1 MKKPWFAFILAVL
14 GLALTSTAALAT
26 VYDFSSI
33 YPACSSSSGVWS
45 QSGTTYTCS
54 SGSMSLAA
62 GDSIVA
68 ASSITVVAESGI
80 TLAGR
85 NTIGSSSVAV
95 NLQTAWG
102 DIVASN
108 SGNKT
113 TTFYGNLTSSSGDIN
128 LTNALVYGY
137 IDTLDHAV
145 LSGGSVTGNVSGRNG
160 VTTTN
165 GTVIGGNVTANAG
178 KISLSGGSVTGSVHS
193 DCCTITA
200 THTDIGGNLSTTV
213 ISSSSNTVT
222 IIGGTVSGSI
232 STSGGSGIVIKG
244 GATVTSGSITATGVA
259 IEISNST
266 IGSSTSQ
273 VNVTGDNKVTITGS
287 TVWGNVTAGNW
298 ASALSIDSS
307 VIYGICTSDNNSVT
321 TPTQYPHCATA
332 PSGPDHIRVFFN
344 NNTTALTCAPR
355 TLDAIACKNSN
366 CAALYASPVS
376 VTLGPGGTAATI
388 PAGGTGTPSVAQS
401 TEGAATI
408 ALAASSPAVTALSC
422 YSGTVASPGSLVSPC
437 NLTFSKSG
445 FFVSAPDHVSGV
457 TQTLTI
463 TAAKTDDKTKTCVPA
478 FNGVSRNVKL
488 RFAYVNPASGAATP
502 VVPAVGSASP
512 PTSALATAIDLS
524 LAMTFTS
531 GVATTNFR
539 YNDAGSL
546 SVSASYTGSAAT
558 GDVGLVM
565 DTVAGSAFV
574 VAPANFLISGIPAA
588 PLTAGSPFNI
598 TVTARNNSGATT
610 ANFGRETPI
619 ATAATA
625 LLTSS
630 NPLPGLGNATAI
642 SQTLSGFNKGVA
654 STDLKWN
661 EVGTVDITAT
671 TSKYLASSL
680 DVVGTQAAV
689 GRFKPAYFD
698 TIVSHGCSGAFT
710 YAGLTTPAIAGQPFT
725 VEVKA
730 KRYGGDLTDSTNTA
744 NYAGTA
750 WAKAVTLS
758 DANGGSGTL
767 ANNSFTATDFVS
779 GKAKRDDVSYAM
791 ATKLTA
797 PYALTIR
804 AVDVD
809 SVSSSGHTEG
819 STPTRSGRLRPSNA
833 FGSEKVDLK
842 MPVQAQYWS
851 GKSWVLNSDDSCTSL
866 PASAFALYPFGIAT
880 SASAVALSSGK
891 SDLTLTKPSPSP
903 VTTGY
908 VDVAANLGASGSG
921 NDLSC
926 LTYATT
932 QASTPAGLPWLRSL
946 NGNCSATYDRDPS
959 ARASFGIYSPESKR
973 TVDVRES
980 Y

>member
-1 MKKPWFAFILAVL
+1 MKKPWFAFALVVL
-14 GLALTSTAALAT
+14 GLALASPAALAT
-26 VYDFSSI
+26 VYDFSSTF
-33 YPACSSSSGVWS
+33 PACSSSSGVWS

-165 GTVIGGNVTANAG
+165 GTLIGGNVTANAG
-178 KISLSGGSVTGSVHS
+178 KISLSDGSVTGSVHS

-200 THTDIGGNLSTTV
+200 TNTDIGGNLSTTV

-273 VNVTGDNKVTITGS
+273 VNVTGNNKVTITGS

-298 ASALSIDSS
+298 ASALSIDSYS
-307 VIYGICTSDNNSVT
+307 MIYGICTSDNNSVT

-366 CAALYASPVS
+366 CAALYASAVS
-376 VTLGPGGTAATI
+376 VTLSPGGAVATI
-388 PAGGTGTPSVAQS
+388 PAGGTGTPSIARTS
-401 TEGAATI
+401 EGEATI
-408 ALAASSPAVTALSC
+408 ALAASNPAVTALRC
-422 YSGTVASPGSLVSPC
+422 YLGSVASPGSQVSPC

-445 FFVSAPDHVSGV
+445 FFVSVPDHASC
-457 TQTLTI
+457 TAQTLTI
-463 TAAKTDDKTKTCVPA
+463 TAAKADDKTKTCVPA
-478 FNGVSRNVKL
+478 FDNGASRNIAL
-488 RFAYVNPASGAATP
+488 RFVYANPASGASPAYVSTP
-502 VVPAVGSASP
+502 
-512 PTSALATAIDLS
+512 ATALS
-524 LAMTFTS
+524 TTADTMLAMTFS
-531 GVATTNFR
+531 NGVATTNFR

-546 SVSASYTGSAAT
+546 TVSASYTGSAAT
-558 GDVGLVM
+558 GDAGLSMGTVG
-565 DTVAGSAFV
+565 ASAVV
-574 VAPANFLISGIPAA
+574 VAPEKFEISGIPAA
-588 PLTAGSPFNI
+588 PLTAGSPFAI
-598 TVTARNNSGATT
+598 TVTAKNSCGATT
-610 ANFGRETPI
+610 ANFGRETTP
-619 ATAATA
+619 ATA
-625 LLTSS
+625 LLTSL
-630 NPLPGLGNATAI
+630 NPQPTLGNATPI

-654 STDLKWN
+654 STNLTWN

-671 TSKYLASSL
+671 TTAYLGSAL
-680 DVVGTQAAV
+680 NVVGSQAAV

-698 TIVSHGCSGAFT
+698 TIVTPGCSSAFS

-744 NYAGTA
+744 NYAGTT
-750 WAKAVTLS
+750 WAKAVMLS
-758 DANGGSGTL
+758 DANGGTGAL
-767 ANNSFTATDFVS
+767 ANDTFAATDFVS
-779 GKAKRDDVSYAM
+779 GKAKRTDVSYAV

-797 PYALTIR
+797 PYTLVIR
-804 AVDVD
+804 ATDMD
-809 SVSSSGHTEG
+809 TPAVSSNGHSEG
-819 STPTRSGRLRPSNA
+819 STPTRSGRLRLISGQ
-833 FGSEKVDLK
+833 GSEQAPFVVKSE
-842 MPVQAQYWS
+842 AQYWDGS
-851 GKSWVLNSDDSCTSL
+851 FWQTNTLDSCTGYAVANARVSGGTGTAVSTATGIRSGYGTL
-866 PASAFALYPFGIAT
+866 TLSRPAGAGLASVCLDTGTLAGDGCVAASPASIGYLRGNWNPNKPTIYDQDPNATVQFGGAASNSRGNWGFLY
-880 SASAVALSSGK
+880 
-891 SDLTLTKPSPSP
+891 
-903 VTTGY
+903 
-908 VDVAANLGASGSG
+908 
-921 NDLSC
+921 
-926 LTYATT
+926 
-932 QASTPAGLPWLRSL
+932 R
-946 NGNCSATYDRDPS
+946 
-959 ARASFGIYSPESKR
+959 
-973 TVDVRES
+973 RENF
-980 Y
+980 